1 MAAPDPPSNS
11 TTSRK
16 KTLVAACLLAGLI
29 AAGFGVWNWRQY
41 NRPGM
46 THYLKG
52 MDDVAAGQIPQAE
65 QEWRRGI
72 REDPGD
78 PHCYIHLAD
87 LLQREHRY
95 AEAAALYA
103 TACRLFPRDGELF
116 LHLAQTEQAQHN
128 FLPAKNAAKRAAEL
142 RPDDAEAVGLYGILA
157 AQTEQPQE
165 ALSALRRAHA
175 LRPDD
180 AGLLIYLVRQDI
192 GVQDGISAERDLLP
206 FLQVHPQNAEACY
219 LMASIQAQKPPT
231 PANQQQALLYARRA
245 WTAAPDNA
253 YACILLGQLLLKS
266 GHIAE
271 ALPLFQRAQRLT
283 SSSQP
288 AWQGILDCDTRL
300 GKTREAALAAVRLQ
314 VVTARHDRIA
324 HLEDALHLNP
334 SNISATLQ
342 MARLQ
347 EDDGEL
353 RLAHAYYQQAA
364 HHSPPDPRAQTALA
378 GFLHR
383 HSQP

>member
-78 PHCYIHLAD
+78 PHCYAHLAD
-87 LLQREHRY
+87 LLQREHRD
-95 AEAAALYA
+95 AEAAMLYA
-103 TACRLFPRDGELF
+103 TACRLSPRDGELF
-116 LHLAQTEQAQHN
+116 LHLAQTEQARSN
-128 FLPAKNAAKRAAEL
+128 FLVAKNAAKRAAEL
-142 RPDDAEAVGLYGILA
+142 RPGDGEAVGLYGILA
-157 AQTEQPQE
+157 AQAEQAPE
-165 ALSALRRAHA
+165 ALPALRRAHA

-180 AGLLIYLVRQDI
+180 ADLLIYLVRQDI
-192 GVQDGISAERDLLP
+192 GVQDWNGAERDLTP
-206 FLQVHPQNAEACY
+206 FLQSHPENAEACY

-245 WTAAPDNA
+245 WAAAPDNA
-253 YACILLGQLLLKS
+253 YACILLGQLELKS
-266 GHIAE
+266 GRVDE
-271 ALPLFQRAQRLT
+271 ALLLFQRAHALT
-283 SSSQP
+283 PSSQP
-288 AWQGILDCDTRL
+288 ALHGLMDCYTQR
-300 GKTREAALAAVRLQ
+300 GEARQAALAAARLQ
-314 VVTARHDRIA
+314 AVTMRHDRIA

-334 SNISATLQ
+334 ASVPANLE

-347 EDDGEL
+347 EDDGNF
-353 RLAHAYYQQAA
+353 RLAHAYYAQAA